1 VSERLKNLRTTIQE
15 INRYVPGK
23 SIEEIAREYGHSP
36 AEILKLGSNENQLG
50 PSRFAVEAI
59 RQAAGSVHLYPD
71 VDAAPLKRA
80 LSEYTGLPE
89 ELIVAS
95 GGGMDGVLDT
105 LMRMFVREGKDVI
118 LPTPTF
124 SYYEI
129 SALANGGRPV
139 FVPRGENFAIN
150 TDQIIRAADDA
161 SLIFL
166 CSPNNPTGNQ
176 VSEKDLRGV
185 LESVNALV
193 FLDEAYVEFADKNF
207 IHLVKEY
214 DNLVVG
220 RTFSKAFGLAGL
232 RLGYAVM
239 SEAIQRAYMKVAT
252 PFSISRVA
260 EHAGIAALE
269 DREHLKE
276 SIEMVRRGRTQL
288 SKRLNLET
296 YPTQASF
303 ILAETYPH
311 LASEITTKLLSKG
324 IIIRDCTS
332 FRDAGKYLVRI
343 TVGRE
348 EQNERVIELLNNM
361 V

>member
-1 VSERLKNLRTTIQE
+1 MSERLKNLRTTIQE
-15 INRYVPGK
+15 IERYVPGK
-23 SIEEIAREYGHSP
+23 SIEEIARGYGHSP

-50 PSRFAVEAI
+50 PSMFAVEAI
-59 RQAAGSVHLYPD
+59 RQAAGSVHLYPEA
-71 VDAAPLKRA
+71 DAPRLIEA
-80 LSEYTGLPE
+80 LSQYIAVPE

-95 GGGMDGVLDT
+95 GGGMDGVIDT

-118 LPTPTF
+118 IPTPTF

-139 FVPRGENFAIN
+139 FVPRGEDFAVD
-150 TDQIIRAADDA
+150 TERIIRAAGDA

-176 VSEKDLRGV
+176 ASEKNLREI
-185 LESVNALV
+185 LESVDALV
-193 FLDEAYVEFADKNF
+193 FLDEAYVEFADRNF
-207 IHLVKEY
+207 INLVREY

-232 RLGYAVM
+232 RLGYALM
-239 SEAIQRAYMKVAT
+239 SEAIKRDYMKVAT

-260 EHAGIAALE
+260 EYAGIAALA

-276 SIEMVRRGRTQL
+276 SVEMVRRGRTQL
-288 SKRLNLET
+288 SMGLNLET
-296 YPTQASF
+296 YPSQANF
-303 ILAETYPH
+303 ILAKTYPH
-311 LASEITTKLLSKG
+311 LASEITTKLLGKG

-348 EQNERVIELLNNM
+348 EQNERVIDSLNRM